1 MAMSEAADGIVP
13 YEPGSRPDLPPPASE
28 RGVIGWLRHNL
39 FSSWVNT
46 ILTLGGIAL
55 IAWIVPPALNWLIF
69 NATWTFPPEVRNLS
83 RAPNLQDCAP
93 NGACWLFVEARFGQ
107 FVYGFYPAASRWRPD
122 IVFVVLVA
130 CVYWL
135 LAGWTPQKKPVAWFF
150 FVIYPLL
157 AFWLL
162 YGGLGLFWPFVWPLR
177 FIWPAL
183 VGPSLDI
190 VPTQNWGGFMMTMII
205 GVVGII
211 VSLPLGILLAL
222 GRRSPLPLIHMLS
235 VGFIEFVRG
244 VPLITVLFMANVM
257 IPLFLPQGVEF
268 DILLRVLIGV
278 ILFSAAYV
286 AEVVRGGLQAIPK
299 GQYEGAMAMGLGY
312 WQMMRL
318 IVLPQA
324 LRVSIPA
331 LVNSFIGLFMD
342 TTLVSMVG
350 LYDFLNMVK
359 AGFKDANWIG
369 ADMTGYVFCAIV
381 YWVCCFGMSRYSMHL
396 EKKLHTG
403 HKKR

>member
-1 MAMSEAADGIVP
+1 MAMSEAADGVVP
-13 YEPGSRPDLPPPASE
+13 YEPGNHPSLPPPASE
-28 RGVIGWLRHNL
+28 RGAIGWLRHNL
-39 FSSWVNT
+39 FSSWINS
-46 ILTLGGIAL
+46 ILTVLGVAL
-55 IAWIVPPALNWLIF
+55 IVVIIPPALNWLIF
-69 NATWTFPPEVRNLS
+69 NSTWTYPADVLS
-83 RAPNLQDCAP
+83 GKRGPNLQDCAP
-93 NGACWLFVEARFGQ
+93 GGACWLFVEARFGQ
-107 FVYGFYPAASRWRPD
+107 FVYGFYPVASRWRPD
-122 IVFVVLVA
+122 VVFVIL
-130 CVYWL
+130 CTCIYWL
-135 LAGWTPQKKPVAWFF
+135 LAGWTPQKKRVALFF
-150 FVIYPLL
+150 FVIFPFL
-157 AFWLL
+157 ALWLL
-162 YGGLGLFWPFVWPLR
+162 YGGFGLDV
-177 FIWPAL
+177 
-183 VGPSLDI
+183 
-190 VPTQNWGGFMMTMII
+190 VPTQNWGGFMMTLII

-211 VSLPLGILLAL
+211 VSLPLGVLLAL
-222 GRRSPLPLIHMLS
+222 GRRSMLPIVHLLS

-257 IPLFLPQGVEF
+257 LPLFLPPGVEF

-318 IVLPQA
+318 IILPQA
-324 LRVSIPA
+324 LRISIPA

-369 ADMTGYVFCAIV
+369 SEMTGYVFCALV
-381 YWVCCFGMSRYSMHL
+381 YWICCFGMSRYSMHL
-396 EKKLHTG
+396 ERKLHTG
-403 HKKR
+403 HKKH

>member
-1 MAMSEAADGIVP
+1 MAMSEAADGVVP
-13 YEPGSRPDLPPPASE
+13 YEPGNHPSLPPPASE
-28 RGVIGWLRHNL
+28 RGAIGWLRHNL
-39 FSSWVNT
+39 FSSWINSILT
-46 ILTLGGIAL
+46 ILGVAL
-55 IAWIVPPALNWLIF
+55 VIVIVPPALKWLVF
-69 NATWTFPPEVRNLS
+69 NSTWAFPADVLS
-83 RAPNLQDCAP
+83 GKRGPNLQDCAP
-93 NGACWLFVEARFGQ
+93 GGACWLFVEARLGQ

-122 IVFVVLVA
+122 VVFVILCA
-130 CVYWL
+130 CIYWL
-135 LAGWTPQKKPVAWFF
+135 LAGWTPQKKRVALFF
-150 FVIYPLL
+150 FVIFPFL
-157 AFWLL
+157 ALWLL
-162 YGGLGLFWPFVWPLR
+162 YGGLGLEV
-177 FIWPAL
+177 
-183 VGPSLDI
+183 
-190 VPTQNWGGFMMTMII
+190 VPTQNWGGFMMTLII

-211 VSLPLGILLAL
+211 VSLPLGVLLAL
-222 GRRSPLPLIHMLS
+222 GRRSMLPIVHLLS

-257 IPLFLPQGVEF
+257 LPLFLPPGVEF

-318 IVLPQA
+318 IILPQA
-324 LRVSIPA
+324 LRISIPA

-369 ADMTGYVFCAIV
+369 SEMTGYVFCALV

-396 EKKLHTG
+396 ERKLHTG
-403 HKKR
+403 HKKH

>member
-1 MAMSEAADGIVP
+1 MAMSEAADGVVP
-13 YEPGSRPDLPPPASE
+13 YEPGNHPSLPPPASE
-28 RGVIGWLRHNL
+28 RGAIGWLRHNL
-39 FSSWVNT
+39 FSSWLNAF
-46 ILTLGGIAL
+46 LTVAGMAL
-55 IAWIVPPALNWLIF
+55 IVIIVPPALNWLIF
-69 NATWTFPPEVRNLS
+69 NATWTFPPEVQHLD
-83 RAPNLQDCAP
+83 RAPNLQDCHP
-93 NGACWLFVEARFGQ
+93 GGACWLFVEARFGQ
-107 FVYGFYPAASRWRPD
+107 FVYGFYPAAERWRPD
-122 IVFVVLVA
+122 VVFVVTVA
-130 CVYWL
+130 CIYWL
-135 LAGWTPQKKPVAWFF
+135 LAGWTPQKRRVAVFF
-150 FVIYPLL
+150 FLIFPFL

-162 YGGLGLFWPFVWPLR
+162 YGGLGL
-177 FIWPAL
+177 
-183 VGPSLDI
+183 SI
-190 VPTQNWGGFMMTMII
+190 VETQNWGGFMMTLII

-211 VSLPLGILLAL
+211 VSLPLGVLLAL
-222 GRRSPLPLIHMLS
+222 GRRSQLPVVHMLS

-257 IPLFLPQGVEF
+257 LPLFLPPGVEF

-318 IVLPQA
+318 IILPQA
-324 LRVSIPA
+324 LRISIPA

-369 ADMTGYVFCAIV
+369 SDITGYVFCALV

-396 EKKLHTG
+396 EHKLHTG

>member
-1 MAMSEAADGIVP
+1 MAMSEAADGVVP
-13 YEPGSRPDLPPPASE
+13 YEPGNRPNLPPPAGE
-28 RGVIGWLRHNL
+28 RGIIGWLRHNL
-39 FSSWVNT
+39 FSSWLNT
-46 ILTLGGIAL
+46 ILTLLGAGL
-55 IAWIVPPALNWLIF
+55 IVVVVPPLLDWLIF
-69 NATWTFPPEVRNLS
+69 NATWVFPPDVVAGK
-83 RAPNLQDCAP
+83 RAAQYQDCAQG
-93 NGACWLFVEARFGQ
+93 GACWLFVRTRFSQ
-107 FVYGFYPAASRWRPD
+107 FVYGFYPFDQRWRPD
-122 IVFVVLVA
+122 VAFVILAA
-130 CVYWL
+130 CGAWL
-135 LAGWTPQKKPVAWFF
+135 LADKAPRKKQVAIFF
-150 FVIYPLL
+150 FLVYPFI

-162 YGGLGLFWPFVWPLR
+162 YGGLGLQVVTTE
-177 FIWPAL
+177 A
-183 VGPSLDI
+183 
-190 VPTQNWGGFMMTMII
+190 WGGFMMTLIL

-211 VSLPLGILLAL
+211 VSLPLGVLLAL
-222 GRRSPLPLIHMLS
+222 GRRSRLPVVHMIS

-257 IPLFLPQGVEF
+257 LPLFLPPGVNI
-268 DILLRVLIGV
+268 DVLLRVLVGV
-278 ILFSAAYV
+278 VVFSAAYV

-312 WQMMRL
+312 WPMMGL

-324 LRVSIPA
+324 LRISIPA

-359 AGFKDANWIG
+359 TGAKDQNWLG
-369 ADMTGYVFCAIV
+369 ADMTGYVFCALV

-396 EKKLHTG
+396 ERKLHTG